1 MIKSNIVIG
10 LVISCLLMSCN
21 LFRQTD
27 DREAI
32 ARVNDSYLYA
42 EDIKDLVVEGTSPQD
57 SLALVNGFITRWA
70 TQALLVDG
78 ANRNLPEQKQ
88 ADFDRLVQQYKK
100 DLYTKAYLEALV
112 QKNIDT
118 AISDAQARAVYE
130 SNKETFKLNEELVQF
145 RYISLPEN
153 AINLDDIEKKFKRF
167 NLEDKRYLDSIAV
180 QFKSYSLNDS
190 VWINVFSI
198 TDKIPVINAN
208 NKSELLK
215 KSNFIQLKDSLDL
228 YLVQT
233 KDVLFQNDLAPLEYV
248 KPTIKQ
254 IVFNKR
260 KLELIKELEKEI
272 TKDAIK
278 NKQFE
283 IYN

>member
-1 MIKSNIVIG
+1 MLKTTSLILFCLALFV
-10 LVISCLLMSCN
+10 SCKE
-21 LFRQTD
+21 TD
-27 DREAI
+27 DRI
-32 ARVNDSYLYA
+32 PVARVSDTFLYQ
-42 EDIKDLVVEGTSPQD
+42 EDIVGLVPEGSSSADSTAIVTSYI
-57 SLALVNGFITRWA
+57 NRWA

-78 ANRNLPEQKQ
+78 ANKNLPDEKQ
-88 ADFDRLVQQYKK
+88 ADFDKLVQQYKK

-118 AISDAQARAVYE
+118 NISDAQARAVYE
-130 SNKETFKLNEELVQF
+130 SNRETFKLNEELLQF
-145 RYISLPEN
+145 RYIKIAEN
-153 AINLDDIEKKFKRF
+153 AINLDDIEERF
-167 NLEDKRYLDSIAV
+167 RRFEQKDKIYLDSIAL

-190 VWINVFSI
+190 VWINVSSI
-198 TDKIPVINAN
+198 TQKIPVITPN
-208 NKSELLK
+208 NKDQLLK

-248 KPTIKQ
+248 RPTIKQ

-260 KLELIKELEKEI
+260 KLELVKELEKEI

>member
-10 LVISCLLMSCN
+10 FLISCLLMSCN

-190 VWINVFSI
+190 VWINVSSI